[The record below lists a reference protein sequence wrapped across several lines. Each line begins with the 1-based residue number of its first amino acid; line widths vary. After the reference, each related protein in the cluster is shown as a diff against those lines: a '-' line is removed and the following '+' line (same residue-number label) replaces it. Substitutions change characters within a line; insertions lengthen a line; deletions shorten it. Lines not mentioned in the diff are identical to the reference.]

1 MSRLDEMIKLKNRL
15 IELRKDEKD
24 LEYNKSEAY
33 DLYAVH
39 RDFSV
44 YGQEFYGSL
53 ESKKEDYEF
62 WKSRLVEVK
71 MEIYDLIDE
80 QSFSSK
86 KTLDEVIEDLNY
98 LIPYERERHQ
108 KEKERLEHERRQKEK
123 ERREREAENLAISKT
138 QTQMELVPCA
148 IQIINGQLNIS
159 VPGNWFN
166 LNLGLINMNFIIKAC
181 VHYGDVYYTVVQHPA
196 IPGLR
201 MAFYPLN
208 NMFWSLDTNSAQP
221 IIDFCSDNGV
231 FS

>member
-1 MSRLDEMIKLKNRL
+1 MIKLKNRL

-24 LEYNKSEAY
+24 LEYKSSEAY

-71 MEIYDLIDE
+71 MEIYHLIDE
-80 QSFSSK
+80 QSFSDK
-86 KTLDEVIEDLNY
+86 KAIDDVIEDLKY
-98 LIPYERERHQ
+98 LIPYEREHQQ
-108 KEKERLEHERRQKEK
+108 KEKERLERERQQKEK
-123 ERREREAENLAISKT
+123 ERREREREAEKRAASSRA
-138 QTQMELVPCA
+138 QMELVPCA
-148 IQIINGQLNIS
+148 MQIINGQLNIS

-181 VHYGDVYYTVVQHPA
+181 VRYGNVYYTVVQHPA

-208 NMFWSLDTNSAQP
+208 NMFWSLDANSAQP
-221 IIDFCSDNGV
+221 IIDFCSANGV
-231 FS
+231 FG